1 MANKRD
7 YYEILGLSRECTTAD
22 IKREYRKLARK
33 NHPDV
38 NNGDPEAEEKFKE
51 ISEAYAVLSNE
62 EKRRQYD
69 QFGFSKNLFD
79 NFDFGSAFSEF
90 GFGDIFD
97 TLFGGGLGS
106 SFSGRQRA
114 GRRNRGSDIRIE
126 TKIDFK
132 ESVYG
137 IKKEIEYKV
146 DDICES
152 CGGRGS
158 ASEDG
163 IVTCSECG
171 GTGRVRIARQSF
183 LGSIIT
189 TSTCHKC
196 GGSGKIIKD
205 PCEKCGG
212 KGYRAKKIKIKADIP
227 AGIHSGDSL
236 RLPGKGNSAGRGSVN
251 GDLYLTVRVMPHPA
265 FKRSGNDIISNID
278 ISFAQAA
285 LGCKMGVETIDG
297 KEEINIKPGTQPGEK
312 IILKSMGVVELNGYR
327 RGDHI
332 INIKVKIPTRI
343 SDEEAALL
351 KKYASGRGEKVGSG
365 KKGAFSKIKKA
376 FKK

>member
-1 MANKRD
+1 VANKRD
-7 YYEILGLSRECTTAD
+7 YYEILGLHRECTTAD
-22 IKREYRKLARK
+22 VKREYRKLARK
-33 NHPDV
+33 YHPDV

-62 EKRRQYD
+62 GKRRQYD

-90 GFGDIFD
+90 GFGDIFE
-97 TLFGGGLGS
+97 TLFGAGFGS

-114 GRRNRGSDIRIE
+114 GRMSRGSDIRIE

-137 IKKEIEYKV
+137 VKKEIEYKA

-163 IVTCSECG
+163 IATCSECG
-171 GTGRVRIARQSF
+171 GTGRVRTARQSF

-212 KGYRAKKIKIKADIP
+212 KGYRAKKIKIKVDIP
-227 AGIHSGDSL
+227 AGIHDGDSM
-236 RLPGKGNSAGRGSVN
+236 RLPGKGNSEGRGSVN
-251 GDLYLTVRVMPHPA
+251 GDLYLTVRVMPHPE
-265 FKRSGNDIISNID
+265 FKRSGNDIISTID

-285 LGCKMGVETIDG
+285 LGCKMDAETIDG

-332 INIKVKIPTRI
+332 ININVKIPTKI
-343 SDEEAALL
+343 SDEEVALL
-351 KKYASGRGEKVGSG
+351 KKYAGGRGEKVGSG
-365 KKGAFSKIKKA
+365 KKGAFSKIKNA